1 MIFMTS
7 MYASVEGAGE
17 MSGWLYYA
25 CSENT
30 RAIPDHFMAE
40 KNVFAIELKENGKVT
55 GPLGF
60 HSSRSEDKK
69 NMRTSRR

>member
-17 MSGWLYYA
+17 MAGWLYYA

-60 HSSRSEDKK
+60 HRSRSEDKK